1 MIEEGDRVLLVRED
15 REFYVQAGNKQFAT
29 DLGTIDLS
37 VLIGSEPGD
46 VVRTHMGSEFVMRI
60 PRAPDFFTHAARSG
74 APMLPKDIGL
84 VIAHTGMNRH
94 DEILDAG
101 TGSGIAVIYYAGI
114 AKSVKTYEIRSN
126 FSKMAAKN
134 LKAAR
139 IDNVEIVEGDILTA
153 DGKFDIVHLD
163 MHMSPEH
170 IALAHN
176 VLRPGGFLACYS
188 PFLEQLFLV
197 VEEAKKI
204 FPEVHIR
211 ESIEREIVRS
221 VRGTRPSTR
230 VSHSGYLTFA
240 RK

>member
-1 MIEEGDRVLLVRED
+1 MVEEGDRVLLVRED
-15 REFYVQAGNKQFAT
+15 REFYVQAGNRQLAT

-37 VLIGSEPGD
+37 VLVGSEPGD
-46 VVRTHMGSEFVMRI
+46 VVRTHLGHEFVVRI

-134 LKAAR
+134 MKAAHL
-139 IDNVEIVEGDILTA
+139 DNVEIVEGDILTA
-153 DGKFDIVHLD
+153 DGSYDIVHLD
-163 MHMSPEH
+163 MHISPEH
-170 IALAHN
+170 IAHAHSL
-176 VLRPGGFLACYS
+176 LRPGGFLACYS
-188 PFLEQLFLV
+188 PFLEQLFTV
-197 VEEAKKI
+197 VEEAKKL

-221 VRGTRPSTR
+221 PRGTRPSTR

>member
-1 MIEEGDRVLLVRED
+1 MIEEGDRVLLVRDD
-15 REFYVQAGNKQFAT
+15 REFYVQAGNRQFAT

-46 VVRTHMGSEFVMRI
+46 VVRTHKGSEFIVRV

-101 TGSGIAVIYYAGI
+101 TGSGIAVIYYAGV
-114 AKSVKTYEIRSN
+114 AKSVKTYEIRQN

-134 LKAAR
+134 LKAAH
-139 IDNVEIVEGDILTA
+139 IDNVEIVEGDILAA
-153 DGKFDIVHLD
+153 DGKYDIVHLD

-170 IALAHN
+170 IAHACD
-176 VLRPGGFLACYS
+176 VLRPGGFLVCYS
-188 PFLEQLFLV
+188 PFLEQLFVV

-211 ESIEREIVRS
+211 ECIEREIVRS
-221 VRGTRPSTR
+221 ARGTRPSTR

>member
-1 MIEEGDRVLLVRED
+1 MVEEGDRVLLVRED
-15 REFYVQAGNKQFAT
+15 REFYVQAGNRQLAT

-37 VLIGSEPGD
+37 VLVGSEAGD
-46 VVRTHMGSEFVMRI
+46 VVRTHLGHEFVVRI

-134 LKAAR
+134 MKAAHL
-139 IDNVEIVEGDILTA
+139 DNVEIVEGDILTA
-153 DGKFDIVHLD
+153 DGSYDIVHLD
-163 MHMSPEH
+163 MHISPEH
-170 IALAHN
+170 IAHAHSL
-176 VLRPGGFLACYS
+176 LRPGGFLACYS
-188 PFLEQLFLV
+188 PFLEQLFTV
-197 VEEAKKI
+197 VEEAKKL

-221 VRGTRPSTR
+221 PRGTRPSTR

>member
-1 MIEEGDRVLLVRED
+1 MVEDGDRVLLVRED
-15 REFYVQAGNKQFAT
+15 REFYVQAGNKQLAT

-37 VLIGSEPGD
+37 VLVGAEPGD
-46 VVRTHMGSEFVMRI
+46 VVRTHLGSEFVVRI

-134 LKAAR
+134 LKAAH

-153 DGKFDIVHLD
+153 DGKYDIVHLD

-170 IALAHN
+170 IAHAHAL
-176 VLRPGGFLACYS
+176 LRPGGFLACYS
-188 PFLEQLFLV
+188 PFLEQLFTV
-197 VEEAKKI
+197 VEEAKKV

-221 VRGTRPSTR
+221 PRGTRPSTR

>member
-1 MIEEGDRVLLVRED
+1 
-15 REFYVQAGNKQFAT
+15 
-29 DLGTIDLS
+29 
-37 VLIGSEPGD
+37 
-46 VVRTHMGSEFVMRI
+46 
-60 PRAPDFFTHAARSG
+60 
-74 APMLPKDIGL
+74 MLPKDIGL

-114 AKSVKTYEIRSN
+114 VKSVKTYEIRSN

-134 LKAAR
+134 MKAAHL
-139 IDNVEIVEGDILTA
+139 DNVEIVEGDILTA
-153 DGKFDIVHLD
+153 DGRYDIVHLD
-163 MHMSPEH
+163 MHISPEH
-170 IALAHN
+170 ISHAHAL
-176 VLRPGGFLACYS
+176 LRPGGFLACYS
-188 PFLEQLFLV
+188 PFLEQLFTV
-197 VEEAKKI
+197 VEEAKKL

-221 VRGTRPSTR
+221 PRGTRPSTR

>member
-1 MIEEGDRVLLVRED
+1 MVEEGDRVLLVRED
-15 REFYVQAGNKQFAT
+15 REFYVQAGNRQLAT

-37 VLIGSEPGD
+37 VLVGSEPGD
-46 VVRTHMGSEFVMRI
+46 VVRTHLGHEFVVRI

-114 AKSVKTYEIRSN
+114 AKSVKTYEIRPN
-126 FSKMAAKN
+126 FARMAAKN
-134 LKAAR
+134 MKAAHLE
-139 IDNVEIVEGDILTA
+139 NVEIVEGDLLTA
-153 DGKFDIVHLD
+153 DGSYDIVHLD
-163 MHMSPEH
+163 MHISPEH
-170 IALAHN
+170 IAHAHSL
-176 VLRPGGFLACYS
+176 LRPGGFLACYS
-188 PFLEQLFLV
+188 PFLEQLFTV
-197 VEEAKKI
+197 VEEAKKL

-221 VRGTRPSTR
+221 PRGTRPSTR

>member
-1 MIEEGDRVLLVRED
+1 MIEDGDRVLLVRDD

-29 DLGTIDLS
+29 DLGTVDLS
-37 VLIGSEPGD
+37 VLVGSETGGRGEDPPGFR
-46 VVRTHMGSEFVMRI
+46 VRGADPPGAGLLHPCRTERRPHAPQGHR
-60 PRAPDFFTHAARSG
+60 PRYRPHRH
-74 APMLPKDIGL
+74 K
-84 VIAHTGMNRH
+84 RH
-94 DEILDAG
+94 DEILDPVPDP
-101 TGSGIAVIYYAGI
+101 GIAVIYYAGI
-114 AKSVKTYEIRSN
+114 ARSVKTYEIRSN

-134 LKAAR
+134 LKAAH
-139 IDNVEIVEGDILTA
+139 IDNVEIVEGDILTSE
-153 DGKFDIVHLD
+153 GKYDIVHLD

-170 IALAHN
+170 ITHAYD
-176 VLRPGGFLACYS
+176 VLRPGGFLVCYS
-188 PFLEQLFLV
+188 PFLEQLFIV

-211 ESIEREIVRS
+211 ECIEREIVRS

>member
-1 MIEEGDRVLLVRED
+1 MIEDGDRVLLVGKD
-15 REFYVQAGNKQFAT
+15 REFYVQAGNRQHAT
-29 DLGTIDLS
+29 DLGTVDLS
-37 VLIGSEPGD
+37 VLVGAEPGD
-46 VVRTHMGSEFVMRI
+46 VVRTHLGSEFVVRV

-84 VIAHTGMNRH
+84 VIAHTGMSKK
-94 DEILDAG
+94 DEVLDAG

-114 AKSVKTYEIRSN
+114 AKSVTTYEIRSN
-126 FSKMAAKN
+126 FSRMAAKN
-134 LKAAR
+134 LKAAKM
-139 IDNVEIVEGDILTA
+139 DNVEIIEGDILKA
-153 DGKFDIVHLD
+153 GGKYDIVHLD
-163 MHMSPEH
+163 LQMGPEH
-170 IALAHN
+170 IAHAWE
-176 VLRPGGFLACYS
+176 VLRPGGILACYS

-197 VEEAKKI
+197 VEEAKRR

-211 ESIEREIVRS
+211 ECIEREIVRS